1 MLKPQ
6 RLIAASAIALATAL
20 ATTASSPL
28 AAQDAVEEDEGPG
41 SGVLM
46 LLAKDGGDSVPAV
59 QLGTDMDVTV
69 SGQVARIRVTQAF
82 RNTSTRWVEASYLYP
97 LPQDGAVDTLRMVV
111 GQRVIIG
118 KIKRREEAQKIYDK
132 AKKEGRKASLVEQQR
147 PNMFANRV
155 ANVGPGETVLVQIE
169 YQAPVRQV
177 GGTFSLRLPLV
188 VGPRYVPPHTL
199 VSNAAVRD
207 ANTITASPIARPV
220 PGRMLNP
227 VSIAVHLAPGFVPA
241 AVASPYHRI
250 AVDGQG
256 ATRNI
261 RLADGQVPADRDFE
275 LSWRAASNEPV
286 VGAFKQQVGRQ
297 TYVMATVVPPVTAA
311 LPVPPREMV
320 FVIDNSGSMGGSS
333 MDEAKASLEH
343 ALRTLRPQDH
353 FNVIRFDDSMTQL
366 FERSVPATR
375 EQVDV
380 AIRFARSLEASG
392 GTEMLPALKAALAD
406 AATVG
411 DSSTVRQII
420 FLTDGDI
427 SNEDEMAA
435 AIAADQGRSHLFPVG
450 IGSAPNNYLMAR
462 MANMGRGTYTN
473 IGSSAEVSPKMTA
486 LLDALKRPA
495 VQDVK
500 IVVSGRIDLT
510 PKVLPDIY
518 AGQSLVMLGRTD
530 RLQGTMTVSGRIGA
544 RLWTST
550 VDLSR
555 ATDSPVVAKLWARR
569 RIDEIETERT
579 LGRIEGEAADRAI
592 GDIGLEHSLVTSQT
606 SLVAEDR
613 RSSRPLDQPLTREE
627 LPINLP
633 AGWDFDILMGGDAAK
648 AAMRNAAEHA
658 GASATETADV
668 VELPQTATNF
678 MSALANGMVLML
690 IGAIGL
696 VWQRRRKV
704 AA

>member
-1 MLKPQ
+1 
-6 RLIAASAIALATAL
+6 
-20 ATTASSPL
+20 
-28 AAQDAVEEDEGPG
+28 
-41 SGVLM
+41 
-46 LLAKDGGDSVPAV
+46 
-59 QLGTDMDVTV
+59 
-69 SGQVARIRVTQAF
+69 
-82 RNTSTRWVEASYLYP
+82 
-97 LPQDGAVDTLRMVV
+97 
-111 GQRVIIG
+111 
-118 KIKRREEAQKIYDK
+118 
-132 AKKEGRKASLVEQQR
+132 
-147 PNMFANRV
+147 MFTNRV
-155 ANVGPGETVLVQIE
+155 ANVGPGETILVQIE

-199 VSNAAVRD
+199 VSSAAVRD
-207 ANTITASPIARPV
+207 APTVAASPIARPI

-241 AVASPYHRI
+241 SVASPYHRI

-275 LSWRAASNEPV
+275 LRWRAASSEPL

-333 MDEAKASLEH
+333 MEEAKASLEH

-353 FNVIRFDDSMTQL
+353 FNVIRFDDTMTQL
-366 FERSVPATR
+366 FERSVQATP

-380 AIRFARSLEASG
+380 AVRFARNLEASG

-411 DSSTVRQII
+411 DASTVRQII

-427 SNEDEMAA
+427 SNEEEMAA

-473 IGSSAEVSPKMTA
+473 IGSAAEVSPKMTA
-486 LLDALKRPA
+486 LLDALQRPA

-500 IVVSGRIDLT
+500 IVASGRIDLT
-510 PKVLPDIY
+510 PKMLPDIY
-518 AGQSLVMLGRTD
+518 AGQSLVVLGRTD

-555 ATDSPVVAKLWARR
+555 ATDSTAVAKLWARK

-613 RSSRPLDQPLTREE
+613 RSSRPSDQPLTREE

-648 AAMRNAAEHA
+648 AAMKNAAEHA
-658 GASATETADV
+658 GTSLAGTADMI
-668 VELPQTATNF
+668 ELPQTATNF
-678 MSALANGMVLML
+678 MAGLVNGLLLLLV
-690 IGAIGL
+690 GAIGL
-696 VWQRRRKV
+696 LCQRRRGV
-704 AA
+704 SA

>member
-473 IGSSAEVSPKMTA
+473 IGSSDEVSPKMTA